1 MLVGI
6 PAQKW
11 VMLVRIP
18 EKNWV
23 MLARISPLL
32 VGHAGE
38 NTWVM
43 LVGNDTHIIP
53 SSAPGLPL
61 QFKVDPELQS

>member
-1 MLVGI
+1 MRI
-6 PAQKW
+6 PAQNW
-11 VMLVRIP
+11 VILVKIP

-23 MLARISPLL
+23 ILVRISPLW

-43 LVGNDTHIIP
+43 LVGNDTYTIFGTLLLRCP
-53 SSAPGLPL
+53 N
-61 QFKVDPELQS
+61 

>member
-6 PAQKW
+6 PAKRW
-11 VMLVRIP
+11 VILVGIP

-23 MLARISPLL
+23 ILVGISPLW
-32 VGHAGE
+32 VGHAPW

-43 LVGNDTHIIP
+43 LIGNDTINLFFPKHI
-53 SSAPGLPL
+53 G
-61 QFKVDPELQS
+61 